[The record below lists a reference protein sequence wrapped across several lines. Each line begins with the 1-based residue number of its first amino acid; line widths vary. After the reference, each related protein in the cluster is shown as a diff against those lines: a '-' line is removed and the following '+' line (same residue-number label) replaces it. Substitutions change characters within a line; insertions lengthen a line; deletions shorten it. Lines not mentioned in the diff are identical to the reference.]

1 MGRPIEEAV
10 DEVKR
15 LFEEAGHTAT
25 VTAAFGP
32 DIVAEI
38 DKAVASDADVVVVG
52 GGDGTVATAAGK
64 VMGTDKALGILPL
77 GTLNL
82 YAKDLGIPLPIAE
95 AVPLLARGPIKP
107 MDVGDVNGTV
117 FLNHSVL
124 GLYPMM
130 VQEREEVRESR
141 GLGKW
146 PAMAIA
152 MCKALKQYPLLR
164 VRLQTEHGTRRITTP
179 ILAVA
184 NNPYDEGFGAFLK
197 RSHLDTG
204 KLALYLAKHRQPLK
218 MAKMMV
224 ALVLGTWQ
232 RDAELEVMSLTE
244 FTVKS
249 RRRTLKVANDG
260 EVHRMA
266 APLHY
271 RMLAGGLRIL
281 VPAENVEAAPRCRR
295 GGRQTRRSPG
305 RPAPGER
312 LRPWRCVP
320 SPISPTFI
328 SAASTR
334 AWSKRWRRI

>member
-1 MGRPIEEAV
+1 MTLPLIQPVQDVEPVIMKLSVVLNGAAGSLVDRPIEEAV
-10 DEVKR
+10 EEVKR

-64 VMGTDKALGILPL
+64 LMGTDKALGILPL

-95 AVPLLARGPIKP
+95 AVPLLARGRIRP

-124 GLYPMM
+124 GLYSLM

-164 VRLQTEHGTRRITTP
+164 VRLQTEHGTRRLTTP

-204 KLALYLAKHRQPLK
+204 KLALYLAKHRQPLR

-232 RDAELEVMSLTE
+232 RDAELEVMQLDRVHGEKPPPYAESRQ
-244 FTVKS
+244 
-249 RRRTLKVANDG
+249 RRRG
-260 EVHRMA
+260 PPHGRA
-266 APLHY
+266 APLPD
-271 RMLAGGLRIL
+271 AGRRTEDPGACGKCGSCAGRGGEI
-281 VPAENVEAAPRCRR
+281 PAEAPADPRR
-295 GGRQTRRSPG
+295 
-305 RPAPGER
+305 A
-312 LRPWRCVP
+312 
-320 SPISPTFI
+320 
-328 SAASTR
+328 SA
-334 AWSKRWRRI
+334 